1 MADIQD
7 VALEAEPFAEA
18 PDQAPVVGLNP
29 VHNVLALCG
38 VASAAAQR
46 TFIEIDG
53 LDTIADA
60 FATLNGD
67 NDVTEM
73 AKRMASRSSVA
84 TGRVILGTMQIK
96 RFKRWCS
103 G

>member
-7 VALEAEPFAEA
+7 VALEAEPFTEA

-29 VHNVLALCG
+29 VHNILALCG
-38 VASAAAQR
+38 VASAAARR
-46 TFIEIDG
+46 TFIEIEG
-53 LDTIADA
+53 LATIDA

-73 AKRMASRSSVA
+73 AMHMASRSSVA

-96 RFKRWCS
+96 RFKRWCT